1 MRAEGRSGTCP
12 TGSAGGAS
20 FFRTRSAKAVIK
32 TTAMITMSKTF
43 TIGNDLEVNRL
54 GFGAMRLTGKGIW
67 GEPKDPEEA
76 RLVLKRAVELG
87 VNFIDTA
94 DSYGPDVSERL
105 IGETLSPFP
114 KGLVI
119 ATKGGLTRQGP
130 DRWSPD
136 GRPDYLAKE
145 VEKSL
150 RLLKTDVID
159 LWQLHRIDP
168 KVPVEQSLE
177 PIVKLKQQGKI
188 RHIGLSEVKPN
199 EIDRARKVVEIVS
212 VQNLYNLGDRQHED
226 VLEYCERHT
235 IAFIPWFPVAAGKLA
250 RPGGKLDEIAKRH
263 GATVAQLSIAW
274 LLHRSAVMLPIPG
287 TSSVAHLEEN
297 MKAADI
303 ALSEPEMKEIE
314 KAA

>member
-1 MRAEGRSGTCP
+1 LATKDETS
-12 TGSAGGAS
+12 GSALLMFPLARL
-20 FFRTRSAKAVIK
+20 FRTRSAKTVIINA
-32 TTAMITMSKTF
+32 AMITMNKTF
-43 TIGNDLEVNRL
+43 TIGSDLEVNRL

-76 RLVLKRAVELG
+76 RHVLKRAVELG

-114 KGLVI
+114 KGLVV
-119 ATKGGLTRQGP
+119 ATKGGFTRQGP

-168 KVPVEQSLE
+168 KVPVEQSLD

-188 RHIGLSEVKPN
+188 RHIGLSEVKPA

-212 VQNLYNLGDRQHED
+212 VQNLYNVGDRQHED
-226 VLEYCERHT
+226 VLEYCERHNM
-235 IAFIPWFPVAAGKLA
+235 AFIPWFPIAAGKLA
-250 RPGGKLDEIAKRH
+250 RAGGKLDEIAKRH
-263 GATVAQLSIAW
+263 GVTVAQLSIAW

-297 MKAADI
+297 TKAAQI
-303 ALSEPEMKEIE
+303 AFSEAEMKEIE
-314 KAA
+314 EAA

>member
-1 MRAEGRSGTCP
+1 
-12 TGSAGGAS
+12 
-20 FFRTRSAKAVIK
+20 
-32 TTAMITMSKTF
+32 MITMSKTLA
-43 TIGNDLEVNRL
+43 IGNDIEVNRL

-67 GEPKDPEEA
+67 GEPQDSEEA
-76 RLVLKRAVELG
+76 RHVLKRAVELG

-114 KGLVI
+114 KGLVV

-145 VEKSL
+145 LEKSL

-168 KVPVEQSLE
+168 KIPVEQSLE

-188 RHIGLSEVKPN
+188 RHIGLSEVKPKDI
-199 EIDRARKVVEIVS
+199 ERARNVVEIVS
-212 VQNLYNLGDRQHED
+212 VQNLYNVGDRQHED
-226 VLEYCERHT
+226 VLEYCERHH

-250 RPGGKLDEIAKRH
+250 RPGGKLDKIAKRQ

-297 MKAADI
+297 MKAAEL
-303 ALSEPEMKEIE
+303 ALSEAEMKEIE
-314 KAA
+314 KAAES